1 MRGGY
6 MDNISSTNLAATAA
20 KVGGRRR
27 TRKTRKGSKRMRG
40 GYRDN
45 ISLNNLASRAA
56 PFSGPTARAH
66 NWVGGRRKK
75 RRTRTRRH

>member
-1 MRGGY
+1 

-20 KVGGRRR
+20 KVGGRR
-27 TRKTRKGSKRMRG
+27 TRRIRRRGSKRMRG
-40 GYRDN
+40 GYRANTSLTN
-45 ISLNNLASRAA
+45 IASTAA

-75 RRTRTRRH
+75 RRTRTRTRTRRH